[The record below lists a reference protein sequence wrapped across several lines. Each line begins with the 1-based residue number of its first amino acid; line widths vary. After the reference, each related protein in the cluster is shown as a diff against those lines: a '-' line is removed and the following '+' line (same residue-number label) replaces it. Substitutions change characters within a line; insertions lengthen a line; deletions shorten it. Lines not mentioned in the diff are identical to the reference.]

1 MVRGTT
7 GGVGHD
13 KIKSKGKGTIMGRMI
28 DVVAEWPELFEGL
41 DERDT
46 EGIRAACASSQLEGR
61 APTFEG
67 VADLVAN
74 ARGEITHE
82 EFIARA
88 IVRAEAQVGRSAR

>member
-1 MVRGTT
+1 M
-7 GGVGHD
+7 GHD

-74 ARGEITHE
+74 ASGEITQE

-88 IVRAEAQVGRSAR
+88 IARAEAQVGRSAR

>member
-1 MVRGTT
+1 
-7 GGVGHD
+7 VGHD
-13 KIKSKGKGTIMGRMI
+13 KIKPKGKGTIMGRMI

-67 VADLVAN
+67 VADLVAECG
-74 ARGEITHE
+74 AGREGGGVCAGRRRG
-82 EFIARA
+82 
-88 IVRAEAQVGRSAR
+88 AEAQVGRSAR

>member
-1 MVRGTT
+1 M
-7 GGVGHD
+7 GHD
-13 KIKSKGKGTIMGRMI
+13 KIKPKGKGTIMGRMI

-88 IVRAEAQVGRSAR
+88 IARAEAQVGRSAR

>member
-1 MVRGTT
+1 MTRSTRR
-7 GGVGHD
+7 
-13 KIKSKGKGTIMGRMI
+13 KESIIARMI

-46 EGIRAACASSQLEGR
+46 EGIRAAYASSQLEGR
-61 APTFEG
+61 IPTLEG
-67 VADLVAN
+67 VADLVTE

-88 IVRAEAQVGRSAR
+88 IARAEARVGRAV

>member
-1 MVRGTT
+1 M
-7 GGVGHD
+7 GHD

-74 ARGEITHE
+74 ARGESTHE

-88 IVRAEAQVGRSAR
+88 IARAEAQVGRSAR

>member
-1 MVRGTT
+1 MA
-7 GGVGHD
+7 
-13 KIKSKGKGTIMGRMI
+13 RMI
-28 DVVAEWPELFEGL
+28 DVVAEWPELSEGL

-61 APTFEG
+61 IPTLEG
-67 VADLVAN
+67 VADLVAE

-88 IVRAEAQVGRSAR
+88 IARAEARVGRAV

>member
-1 MVRGTT
+1 MTRSTRR
-7 GGVGHD
+7 
-13 KIKSKGKGTIMGRMI
+13 KESIMARMI

-61 APTFEG
+61 IPTLEG
-67 VADLVAN
+67 VADLVAE

-88 IVRAEAQVGRSAR
+88 IARAEARVGRAV

>member
-1 MVRGTT
+1 
-7 GGVGHD
+7 
-13 KIKSKGKGTIMGRMI
+13 MGRMI

-88 IVRAEAQVGRSAR
+88 IVRTEAQVGRSAR